1 MAQAVEVSIPSYHPG
16 DVAGVDVIAPFE
28 FAVVNSE
35 QTERLRQTELQK
47 VPAIYRFNPWIAVQ
61 AEEKL
66 SLAFSKV
73 RLAFFETMEKAAG
86 KRSLDEATIAH
97 PSFWR
102 FVDWFK
108 AQHPAFPL
116 TTNIASA
123 WALGDSADSLQ
134 FQLQSALRAIMSR
147 YIRADAVPV
156 LGDSAEVQLVT
167 VDRPNARLTP
177 DDLDGKT
184 EILAR
189 PQILT
194 LSEAHEELV
203 RRCAEHGPEVGS
215 FVATFLKENLAF
227 DDWLTTQKRQRRA
240 SELVVFDQYSPG
252 QLVVRTGQIV
262 DTKAKAALEVLATA
276 VKRQQARTALSL
288 ITESDSRSL
297 PTQFL
302 AVRSDVETAVR
313 RYPWLLLVFAGFAI
327 LIFWR
332 LLFRRVP
339 APTPTCEAYTV
350 VMNPA
355 RNETV
360 FLPVTTTDTSPA
372 PFSVTDMTHLHGAA
386 THAQWQIQ
394 FREAEQRAEEL
405 LALVRAGLAPHL
417 AKELTHKLVQE
428 LVCQRATLLRAHQ
441 LAEQE
446 IVALEARFDKVH
458 RELQERVAAYEK
470 RTSELEKELI
480 VRAEQTRELMNA
492 TILLTKQKLGTK
504 KAGDEF
510 ACN

>member
-1 MAQAVEVSIPSYHPG
+1 MAQAVEVSIPSYDPG

-35 QTERLRQTELQK
+35 QTERLRQQELQK
-47 VPAIYRFNPWIAVQ
+47 VPAIYRFNPWTAVQ

-66 SLAFSKV
+66 SLTFSKARV
-73 RLAFFETMEKAAG
+73 AFFETMEKAAG
-86 KRSLDEATIAH
+86 KRPLDEATIAH

-123 WALGDSADSLQ
+123 WALGDPADALQ

-147 YIRADAVPV
+147 HIRADAVPA

-189 PQILT
+189 PQILS
-194 LSEAHEELV
+194 LSEAREELI
-203 RRCAEHGPEVGS
+203 RRCAQHGPEIAS

-227 DDWLTTQKRQRRA
+227 DDWLTTQKRQKRA
-240 SELVVFDQYSPG
+240 SELVVLDQYSPG
-252 QLVVRTGQIV
+252 QIVVRTGQIV
-262 DTKAKAALEVLATA
+262 DTKARAALEVLATA
-276 VKRQQARTALSL
+276 VKRQQARSAVSNVVDNNSN
-288 ITESDSRSL
+288 IL
-297 PTQFL
+297 PARFL
-302 AVRSDVETAVR
+302 AFRAGVEALGQ
-313 RYPWLLLVFAGFAI
+313 RYPWLLLVFAAFALLI
-327 LIFWR
+327 LWR
-332 LLFRRVP
+332 LFRRVP
-339 APTPTCEAYTV
+339 VPAPTCEAYTV

-394 FREAEQRAEEL
+394 FRQAEQRAEEL

-492 TILLTKQKLGTK
+492 TILLTKQKLETK